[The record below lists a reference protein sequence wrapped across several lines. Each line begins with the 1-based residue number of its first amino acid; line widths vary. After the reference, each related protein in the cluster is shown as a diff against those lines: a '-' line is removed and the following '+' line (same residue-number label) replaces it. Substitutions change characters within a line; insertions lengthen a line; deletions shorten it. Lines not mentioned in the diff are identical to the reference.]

1 MFNFERTEVAELHPM
16 ELALLGTGEVTLNAV
31 AAELKMLADAGYIVI
46 DGENYRKGSDL
57 PSEYP
62 AYDHVLVNGLF
73 YKIEEVSLD
82 LVPMIVAHGVK
93 ESLRYLTFETA
104 KVSKEQQRKIY
115 DYAKKITDT
124 DNLSEIFALG
134 KANKYKKQS
143 ADADFGTHELILH
156 SLVPILTPKLDIIG
170 KAAAG
175 TVESNVLLSSLKF
188 TKYISLHWSA
198 TAFRCRL
205 FSLPAF
211 SNNKRR
217 CYMRARNTFQ

>member
-175 TVESNVLLSSLKF
+175 TVGRAFLGGSGPAATSNLQDNPQDSIDWNYLLNRK
-188 TKYISLHWSA
+188 
-198 TAFRCRL
+198 
-205 FSLPAF
+205 
-211 SNNKRR
+211 
-217 CYMRARNTFQ
+217 